1 MAQRNRTLD
10 IAKGICLICMILGH
24 TFSWWNNA
32 YPEFNMWVGPF
43 FLAFFFIAT
52 GMCFKLRDVK
62 EYIKKR
68 FKRLLIPYICFCV
81 VYAVFLTFIRKKFV
95 GLGIVTT
102 IKTIIVSSIVALPSE
117 FVDIN
122 FFHVNTYGVGPVWF
136 LNCIFL
142 TNVLYLIFA
151 KNKYRVLIWMSAA
164 FVASISQKYV
174 VLPFNIQD
182 AMIGCM
188 FMAVGDVGRTYY
200 EKYIN
205 YSNFPH

>member
-1 MAQRNRTLD
+1 M
-10 IAKGICLICMILGH
+10 
-24 TFSWWNNA
+24 
-32 YPEFNMWVGPF
+32 
-43 FLAFFFIAT
+43 
-52 GMCFKLRDVK
+52 
-62 EYIKKR
+62 
-68 FKRLLIPYICFCV
+68 
-81 VYAVFLTFIRKKFV
+81 
-95 GLGIVTT
+95 TT

-205 YSNFPH
+205 YLLKQNMIIALMIEYIHRKQTLLSMVVFIEM